1 MCTLLILF
9 RPEHKWPLIIAG
21 NRDEMLDRKWK
32 KPFSHW
38 HKYPSV
44 IAGKDLLGGGTWL
57 GINKYGMV
65 ATVLNRTNSIGP
77 SPNKNTRGLLPI
89 KVLKHD
95 NIRSAID
102 EISSINCKEWKS
114 FNLFFGDNKN
124 AYWAKNTNKNKIII
138 SKINKGK
145 HFLDSY
151 DLDCINSPKLKYNYK
166 DFCESKDPD
175 PNVDDWTSWKEIL
188 AYKKHPEGI
197 PLAAINIP
205 KKSNKGYGTSSSSI
219 IAIPSDKEKY
229 NNNSKLIFLF
239 NSVPIEKNNYYSITT

>member
-9 RPEHKWPLIIAG
+9 RPGHKWPLIIAG
-21 NRDEMLDRKWK
+21 NRDEMLDREWE
-32 KPFSHW
+32 KPFGHW
-38 HKYPSV
+38 HKYHSV
-44 IAGKDLLGGGTWL
+44 VAGKDLLGGGNWL

-77 SPNKNTRGLLPI
+77 STNKNTRGLLPI

-188 AYKKHPEGI
+188 ANKKHPEGI
-197 PLAAINIP
+197 PLAAINIS
-205 KKSNKGYGTSSSSI
+205 KKNNKGYGTSSSSI

-229 NNNSKLIFLF
+229 NKKSKPIFLF
-239 NSVPIEKNNYYSITT
+239 NSRPIEKNNYYSITT